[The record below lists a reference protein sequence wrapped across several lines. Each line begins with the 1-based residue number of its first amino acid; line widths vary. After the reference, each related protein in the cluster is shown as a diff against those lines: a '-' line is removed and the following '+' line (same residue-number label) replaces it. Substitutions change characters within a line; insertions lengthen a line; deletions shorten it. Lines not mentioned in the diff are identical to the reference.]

1 MTITIST
8 ELPSI
13 DELPKNFLIELND
26 FDAISLSG
34 EEQGSYLQGQVTCDV
49 FNCTENKLMVG
60 AHCDAKGKV
69 FSVFRLFNRHG
80 KHLLLQPKSCIEN
93 SLTAL
98 NKFAVFSK
106 VDIKKVDNL
115 HYLALVGDQAP
126 QLLAQHFSQIPD
138 SHNPVVQIGSTSLI
152 FLPAQH
158 NRYIII
164 DSVIN
169 IQSLQVS
176 LALPTYTHAVWNLLE
191 ITAGFPLLS
200 DSTSGHYVPQML
212 NLQVIDGI
220 SFTKGCY
227 MGQETVARMQYL
239 GKNKRALYS
248 LESRR
253 TDIIQT
259 DDILEKQLGE
269 HWRKAGDILAYY
281 QADNGHCAIQA
292 ILVNEE
298 ELPRLRLSSQ
308 SNLIISFKTLPYSL
322 SPST

>member
-1 MTITIST
+1 MTITTST

-13 DELPKNFLIELND
+13 AELPTNFLIELNG
-26 FDAISLSG
+26 FGAISLYG
-34 EEQGSYLQGQVTCDV
+34 EEQSSYLQGQVTCDV
-49 FNCTENKLMVG
+49 SNCTENKLMVG

-80 KHLLLQPKSCIEN
+80 KHLLLQPTSCIEN

-98 NKFAVFSK
+98 KKFAVFSK
-106 VDIKKVDNL
+106 VDINKADDL
-115 HYLALVGDQAP
+115 HFLALVGDQARE
-126 QLLAQHFSQIPD
+126 LLAQHFSQIPD
-138 SHNPVVQIGSTSLI
+138 SDNPVIQNGSTSLI

-158 NRYIII
+158 NRYIIT
-164 DSVIN
+164 DSAAN
-169 IQSLQVS
+169 IQHLQVS
-176 LALPTYTHAVWNLLE
+176 LALPTYTQAVWDLLE

-200 DSTSGHYVPQML
+200 NSSSGQYVPQML
-212 NLQVIDGI
+212 NLQAIEGI

-227 MGQETVARMQYL
+227 MGQETVTRMQYL

-248 LESRR
+248 LESRSSDR
-253 TDIIQT
+253 IQA

-269 HWRKAGDILAYY
+269 NWRKAGDILAYY

-298 ELPRLRLSSQ
+298 EPSQLRLSSQ
-308 SNLIISFKTLPYSL
+308 SNVIVNYKTLPYSL
-322 SPST
+322 SPSN